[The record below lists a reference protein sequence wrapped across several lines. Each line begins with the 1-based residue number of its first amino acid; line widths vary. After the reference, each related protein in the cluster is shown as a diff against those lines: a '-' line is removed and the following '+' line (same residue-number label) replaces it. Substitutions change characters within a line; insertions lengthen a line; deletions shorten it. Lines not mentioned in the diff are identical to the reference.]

1 MSLSFI
7 LNPDSHKS
15 WEDMSDTKS
24 VKGEGSEEEMEE
36 MEEDENVLN
45 DEEKETMMKN
55 GNDTEIT
62 VITGNI
68 EVSCIQKD

>member
-1 MSLSFI
+1 
-7 LNPDSHKS
+7 
-15 WEDMSDTKS
+15 MSDTQS
-24 VKGEGSEEEMEE
+24 FKGDSSQEEMEE
-36 MEEDENVLN
+36 IDDEEQKVMS

-55 GNDTEIT
+55 GNDTQIT